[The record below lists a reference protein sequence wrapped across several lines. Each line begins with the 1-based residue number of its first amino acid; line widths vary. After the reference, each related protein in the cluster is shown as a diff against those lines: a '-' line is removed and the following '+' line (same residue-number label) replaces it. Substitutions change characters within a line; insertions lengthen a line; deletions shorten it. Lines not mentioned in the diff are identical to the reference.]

1 MKMAAEPIMGT
12 EQQNLTIIGRH
23 MSTAPGRI
31 MGKPSVKALRK
42 RFSGRVMPAIR
53 ELSNVARV
61 TPPGAEPYSTEG
73 HNRQST
79 HADTPPCGISSC
91 SKRPIWHSIRSCP
104 NSRVVPGTSVL
115 ANLNARCPG
124 VSNEVSSDWSPVGAS
139 ELPTCGLRSI

>member
-1 MKMAAEPIMGT
+1 MSNCRAADDVSFRLADNHGVK
-12 EQQNLTIIGRH
+12 QRCGGHALGH
-23 MSTAPGRI
+23 APG
-31 MGKPSVKALRK
+31 
-42 RFSGRVMPAIR
+42 GRTLLDR
-53 ELSNVARV
+53 
-61 TPPGAEPYSTEG
+61 G

-91 SKRPIWHSIRSCP
+91 SKRPIWHNIRSSP

-124 VSNEVSSDWSPVGAS
+124 VSNEVSSDWCPVGVS